1 MGRLPARL
9 AIAGAALLL
18 AAPAVAYVCH
28 PDPAGTRSLSVTGHV
43 VAYRLEGTTV
53 TLALRSQS
61 GCQVLVWRA
70 SAARPQ
76 PSSAACSSATP
87 HRSAA
92 SGARL
97 VAAAGADA
105 PDRLQVFGSNGRIVH
120 SWPLPV
126 SVHPETLQVS
136 GGLAAYRARSGIWV
150 TALTSGRTT
159 MVAPVRQ
166 GDRPL
171 LNIHGL
177 AYQDNTLKAAPRNRT
192 VLKFV
197 PTHAVRWELT
207 QTGRG
212 FRTGG
217 PVRALSVD
225 GTQAAFAVGGANGC
239 DRVMFWSIPWRSVFQ
254 VSQKA
259 GPTCAPG
266 SPSGRISALALAG
279 NRAEW
284 VTTHRGR
291 PMLVAA
297 DGIGCQ
303 EWVIRRLSEL
313 GPRTALA
320 ALAGDGQTL
329 AFSVVSRS
337 SRGSATTVGRVTG
350 PYRGRDLARLPGV
363 VRAVSADRGQ
373 IGALTT
379 GGTITL
385 NSIQGFHRRLDVPGA
400 TSFAVRRNLVVA
412 TTRQG
417 RLEVV
422 SLPTGRRLH
431 SWAIPAG
438 ASHVDVQ
445 YGIAVVT
452 AGSSVYGVDVASGR
466 TARLAVAHGLVG
478 AQVEPIGVVYATTTA
493 KRGMIRLIPMSR
505 VETAVR

>member
-1 MGRLPARL
+1 MGRVPVRL
-9 AIAGAALLL
+9 AVAGAALLL

-43 VAYRLEGTTV
+43 VAYRLQGTTV
-53 TLALRSQS
+53 TLAVRSQS
-61 GCQVLVWRA
+61 GCQVLVWRRG
-70 SAARPQ
+70 ARPG
-76 PSSAACSSATP
+76 PSSAACSTVRPNRAP
-87 HRSAA
+87 A
-92 SGARL
+92 SSARL
-97 VAAAGADA
+97 VAARGADR
-105 PDRLQVFGSNGRIVH
+105 PDRLQVLGRDGRTVH

-126 SVHPETLQVS
+126 AVRVDALQVS
-136 GGLAAYRARSGIWV
+136 RGLAAYRARNGIWV
-150 TALTSGRTT
+150 TALASGRTT
-159 MVAPVRQ
+159 MVAPVRR
-166 GDRPL
+166 GDVPL
-171 LNIHGL
+171 LNTNGL
-177 AYQDNTLKAAPRNRT
+177 VYQDNTLKAAPRST
-192 VLKFV
+192 TTLKFV
-197 PTHAVRWELT
+197 PTRAVRGELA

-266 SPSGRISALALAG
+266 TRSGRITALALAG

-284 VTTHRGR
+284 ITTHRGR

-313 GPRTALA
+313 GPRTALG
-320 ALAGDGQTL
+320 ALAGDGNTL
-329 AFSVVSRS
+329 VFSVENGPV
-337 SRGSATTVGRVTG
+337 TTVGRVTG
-350 PYRGRDLARLPGV
+350 PYRGRDLAGVPGA
-363 VRAVSADRGQ
+363 VRALSADRWQ

-385 NSIQGFHRRLDVPGA
+385 NSVHGFRRHVNVPGA
-400 TSFAVRRNLVVA
+400 TSFAVRGSAVVA

-417 RLEVV
+417 RLAVV
-422 SLPTGRRLH
+422 SLSGRRLH

-445 YGIAVVT
+445 YGIAIVT
-452 AGSSVYGVDVASGR
+452 AGSSVYAVDVATGR
-466 TARLAVAHGLVG
+466 TARLAVATGLVG
-478 AQVEPIGVVYATTTA
+478 AQIEPVGVVYATTTA
-493 KRGMIRLIPMSR
+493 RRGMIRLIPMSR